1 MNSRRRSGQ
10 PAVASLV
17 LGTLWAT
24 LAWAAAPANVAIEGR
39 LQTDGG
45 GAVADGDYALTFSVY
60 ASQNSQQ
67 SLWSESVAKLA
78 VKGGVFRHALGSVK
92 ALDPKLLASG
102 SVWLGLRV
110 GGDPE
115 LARSQFHGVP
125 FALRAAVADG
135 LACTG
140 CVSLAAL
147 KADGDLNLGGN
158 ALKSKLISTGSVV
171 AASISANAFVG
182 DGSQLTGIKLPAGAC
197 PQGEAAV
204 GIDSTGKLQCA
215 SGAAGGTLEQVSG
228 GLLTTKYAQPV
239 VSKTV
244 PKDIEDFNPI
254 GAFDEIIV
262 PDVGTVTTLAVTVQL
277 TNSDLTGVKLVLYDP
292 LNAEHVLFQGGK
304 PGKVLSETW
313 PPSKQVSG
321 DLSTWQGKNA
331 KGKWRLGVIDS
342 KFLKD
347 NKDGK
352 DGKLESWSI
361 NLLTNNSK
369 QVTSTGVFLAA
380 GGLQHQLSSGPP
392 FACSG
397 DSIGWMY
404 LDSKD
409 KRLYFCDG
417 DWRKLLIEPLCGNKV
432 INPGETC
439 DDGNVNNGDGC
450 TSKCQKNVCGDGIL
464 WPAKEECDDG
474 NVKSGDDCSAT
485 CKNEASPIA
494 CADGTIEQKFSDVMF
509 GCNGSFVST
518 NLATACAKGWHPA
531 NPNEYFTYGGKTVK
545 PNVARWVDTA
555 WDAKGKDTGIK
566 NWAGHYD
573 CSNSGGWNGLC
584 KNSNCTWLSYTTEC
598 TLTFINHDYGKSWG
612 CHCRGGDPK
621 TTGRGVI
628 CVRDTSAKPRL

>member
-1 MNSRRRSGQ
+1 MSATTTNLRNSHRRRGRELSATIALLVGLMSAMAADAS
-10 PAVASLV
+10 PPSTVAVA
-17 LGTLWAT
+17 GH
-24 LAWAAAPANVAIEGR
+24 

-474 NVKSGDDCSAT
+474 NKNDADECSSA
-485 CKNEASPIA
+485 CKFTN
-494 CADGTIEQKFSDVMF
+494 CLKDWKVGTV
-509 GCNGSFVST
+509 CNGANHGGGCTPQETGYHFKGLYTKNNVKYGCWWHTKNQAWNTTTATNFDALAKQFKLQVGVGGTKWCFPRANDPCASGACEST
-518 NLATACAKGWHPA
+518 KHGYFSPTQKGAWGWC
-531 NPNEYFTYGGKTVK
+531 GG
-545 PNVARWVDTA
+545 AA
-555 WDAKGKDTGIK
+555 F
-566 NWAGHYD
+566 
-573 CSNSGGWNGLC
+573 SSGGFVCIPAGNVV
-584 KNSNCTWLSYTTEC
+584 
-598 TLTFINHDYGKSWG
+598 G
-612 CHCRGGDPK
+612 CGP
-621 TTGRGVI
+621 
-628 CVRDTSAKPRL
+628 